1 MDNRTYEEIM
11 GNRLNKSNSNLFEL
25 ESEADTVDLKER
37 KVSAVDRWI
46 SENTN
51 RSLPDSSADRFEPT
65 SNGDTN
71 LTQAD
76 LMSPQ
81 RLNTIREYMVAK
93 NGVDY
98 QDYDDEK
105 VIDDFVENMRW
116 FNTNTLSTAG
126 EVVFMNR
133 ASEREKQVAGEAYKL
148 YDQLGSFWSND
159 GLYGRAEGIFDY
171 VKAAASDPSNYIGLI
186 TGGAAKAGTLTIA
199 QGGKIAV
206 KKAAADAAKRAA
218 KRGSTK
224 KGAQK
229 AGEDAKESMIK
240 KLEKLEIKGPNAR
253 KIRNAAFDNA
263 KKTYVAQQEQ
273 AAAKLV
279 TAKVSKKA
287 NRNALIA
294 TALTDSAI
302 AYVQDDKIQD
312 IFLDANYQEQYN
324 RMQSL
329 MVTAAGG
336 LLAPAAQLGFRQFKG
351 ASGFDK
357 GIDKLDLLERTGPM
371 NDFLPMATK
380 KNQKKAVKVVRKAYS
395 EWAKKVKSGDAISDG
410 QQLPESVLVDI
421 MLGPQSIPGDDAAAR
436 ASRFGGIV
444 DIAVESGVKLK
455 EGHLKKQTVSDIMTN
470 IIRFMPEEDFIEI
483 HDLIEESMGGIH
495 VGTLAAN
502 PTEFGDVVASSI
514 SKMARGLGTMGLIAQ
529 RINKTV
535 IGGNRIL
542 ANAVTD
548 AEKKQVEEAISQPLG
563 YAQNVWKR
571 LLVSSPA
578 TTALNLAGF
587 GTFGLGQAAADM
599 MNAGMVG
606 AWGALSG
613 NKDLLRQ
620 AKVYARINGQ
630 KMRNFADPLTTYE
643 AYMKLLDNLPKAKKV
658 LFETV
663 GTGVDRSG
671 GRFGIDLPAVEKVV
685 GAANDLTG
693 VRIQDSL
700 TKSQMFMSEIDK
712 YVDIKHGRTL
722 DDIMAKGNLD
732 LIDEEVVGLA
742 LDTTMKSVFA
752 KNYTGKEQAQL
763 PRALA
768 KVVETASSAPGIGF
782 ILPFGRFMNNVVASS
797 YQWSPLAYT
806 GIASD
811 IMRKSTTKI
820 QNREAN
826 ARALVGTSALI
837 YAAYFAE
844 SQEEQGLDTFQLRS
858 GSSIVDVQN
867 VFPLSYLLSA
877 GKVANHYIMGKP
889 ITAQM
894 TKDLGEQLAIGQV
907 SRDIQFGTD
916 VSNVLDYLFPI
927 GGPDTGGERVNM
939 ARDLY
944 NAFTE
949 PGKEAVENGGKVNK
963 LYEFGSDVSEAI
975 GKPFGNIVAGAF
987 RPLDPINKM
996 VGFMTG
1002 TDTAKDVRQAR
1013 GFGKFSQASTK
1024 YFDNIIETLMGETKN
1039 ITGESLRVA
1048 SREGE
1053 LYDPNPL
1060 ARIFGLKLLQG
1071 RTSTEKIYSLVGK
1084 RAYTGDSRSN
1094 VPAYDRILNE
1104 FMAPSLERRL
1114 GTLINNPDFVK
1125 ADIGTKREQVNNTLK
1140 DVRAIMRKAIKQ
1152 GSTGEDW
1159 LQSLRYDVLR
1169 KGNKA
1174 QRASALKSMRE
1185 EGITANVKDF
1195 NYSELQMF
1203 EARIKV
1209 LQMLGK
1215 VDKE

>member
-1 MDNRTYEEIM
+1 MAGSNFAEIDNWFNNNKEED
-11 GNRLNKSNSNLFEL
+11 KVNSET
-25 ESEADTVDLKER
+25 DTVDLRQPEYDE
-37 KVSAVDRWI
+37 VDNWFGA
-46 SENTN
+46 NTN
-51 RSLPDSSADRFEPT
+51 LPPQKKSGDRFEPT

-81 RLNTIREYMVAK
+81 RLNTIREYMIAK

-171 VKAAASDPSNYIGLI
+171 VKAAASDPSNYIGLL

-218 KRGSTK
+218 RRGSTK

-229 AGEDAKESMIK
+229 AGEDAAASTAKM
-240 KLEKLEIKGPNAR
+240 LEKMELKGPQAR
-253 KIRNAAFDNA
+253 KIKKDAFNNAT
-263 KKTYVAQQEQ
+263 KKYVAEQEQ

-279 TAKVSKKA
+279 TAKASKKA

-294 TALTDSAI
+294 TALTDSAV

-351 ASGFDK
+351 ASGFEK
-357 GIDKLDLLERTGPM
+357 GIDKLDLLERTGPLT
-371 NDFLPMATK
+371 DFLPMATK
-380 KNQKKAVKVVRKAYS
+380 KNQKKAVKVIRKAYAN
-395 EWAKKVKSGDAISDG
+395 WAKKVKSGDAISNG
-410 QQLPESVLVDI
+410 ELLPDAVFVDI
-421 MLGPQSIPGDDAAAR
+421 MLGPQSVPGNN
-436 ASRFGGIV
+436 ASRFGGIA

-455 EGHLKKQTVSDIMTN
+455 EGALKNKTVSDIMTN
-470 IIRFMPEEDFIEI
+470 IIRYMPEEDFVEI
-483 HDLIEESMGGIH
+483 RDLLQESMSGIH
-495 VGTLAAN
+495 AGTLALS
-502 PTEFGDVVASSI
+502 PIKFGDVVAKTI
-514 SKMARGLGTMGLIAQ
+514 SGYATGLGTMGLIAQ
-529 RINKTV
+529 RLNKTV

-663 GTGVDRSG
+663 GTGVDRTG

-722 DDIMAKGNLD
+722 DDVMAKGDLD

-927 GGPDTGGERVNM
+927 GGPDTGGERVNI

>member
-1 MDNRTYEEIM
+1 MAGSNFEEID
-11 GNRLNKSNSNLFEL
+11 NWFNNNKKEEVILD
-25 ESEADTVDLKER
+25 SEADTVDLRQPEYDE
-37 KVSAVDRWI
+37 VDNWFNA
-46 SENTN
+46 NTN
-51 RSLPDSSADRFEPT
+51 LPPKKKSGDRFEPT
-65 SNGDTN
+65 SNGDSN

-81 RLNTIREYMVAK
+81 RLNTIREYMIAK

-98 QDYDDEK
+98 EDYDGEK
-105 VIDDFVENMRW
+105 VVDDFVENMRW

-126 EVVFMNR
+126 EVVFINR
-133 ASEREKQVAGEAYKL
+133 ANDREKQVANEAYKL

-171 VKAAASDPSNYIGLI
+171 VKAAASDPSNYIGLL

-199 QGGKIAV
+199 QGGKMAV
-206 KKAAADAAKRAA
+206 RKAAADAAKRAT

-229 AGEDAKESMIK
+229 AGEDAAASTAKM
-240 KLEKLEIKGPNAR
+240 LEKMELKGPQAR
-253 KIRNAAFDNA
+253 KIKKDAFNNA

-279 TAKVSKKA
+279 TAEASKKA

-312 IFLDANYQEQYN
+312 IFLEANYQEKYN

-336 LLAPAAQLGFRQFKG
+336 LLAPAVQLGFRQFKG
-351 ASGFDK
+351 ASGFGK

-380 KNQKKAVKVVRKAYS
+380 KNQKKAVKVIRKAYTT
-395 EWAKKVKSGDAISDG
+395 WAKKVKSGDAISNG
-410 QQLPESVLVDI
+410 EILPDAVFVDI
-421 MLGPQSIPGDDAAAR
+421 MLGPQSIPGNN
-436 ASRFGGIV
+436 ASRFGGIA
-444 DIAVESGVKLK
+444 DIAVESGIKLK
-455 EGHLKKQTVSDIMTN
+455 EGNLKNKTVSDIMTN
-470 IIRFMPEEDFIEI
+470 IIRYMPEEDFVEI
-483 HDLIEESMGGIH
+483 RDLLQESMGGIH
-495 VGTLAAN
+495 AGTLALS
-502 PTEFGDVVASSI
+502 PIKFGDVVASTI
-514 SKMARGLGTMGLIAQ
+514 SGYATGLGTMGLIAQ
-529 RINKTV
+529 RLNKTV

-548 AEKKQVEEAISQPLG
+548 AEKKQVEEAIAQPLG

-587 GTFGLGQAAADM
+587 GTFGLGQSAADM

-606 AWGALSG
+606 AWGVLSG

-671 GRFGIDLPAVEKVV
+671 GRFGIDLPLVEKVV

-700 TKSQMFMSEIDK
+700 TKSQMFMAEIDK
-712 YVDIKHGRTL
+712 YIDIKHGRTL
-722 DDIMAKGNLD
+722 DDVMAKGDLD

-752 KNYTGKEQAQL
+752 KNYTGLEQAKL

-768 KVVETASSAPGIGF
+768 KMVETASSAPGIGF

-811 IMRKSTTKI
+811 IMRKSTTKV

-826 ARALVGTSALI
+826 ARALVGTSALV
-837 YAAYFAE
+837 YAAYFTE
-844 SQEEQGLDTFQLRS
+844 SQEEQKLDTFQLRS

-867 VFPLSYLLSA
+867 VFPLSYLLAA

-927 GGPDTGGERVNM
+927 GGPDTGGERVNI

-949 PGKEAVENGGKVNK
+949 PGKEAVESDGKVNK

-975 GKPFGNIVAGAF
+975 GKPFGNVVAGAF

-996 VGFMTG
+996 VGFLTG

-1013 GFGKFSQASTK
+1013 GFGKFTQASTK
-1024 YFDNIIETLMGETKN
+1024 YFDNIFEAMMGETKN

-1053 LYDPNPL
+1053 IYDPNPL
-1060 ARIFGLKLLQG
+1060 ARILGLKLLPA
-1071 RTSTEKIYSLVGK
+1071 RTRTEKTYSLVGK
-1084 RAYTGDSRSN
+1084 RAYTADSRTN

-1104 FMAPSLERRL
+1104 FMGPSLERRL
-1114 GTLINNPDFVK
+1114 GKLYNSPNFKK
-1125 ADIGTKREQVNNTLK
+1125 ADINTKRDQVNNTIK
-1140 DVRAIMRKAIKQ
+1140 DVRAIMRKAIKE

-1169 KGNKA
+1169 KGTTQ
-1174 QRASALKSMRE
+1174 QRATALKSMRE
-1185 EGITANVKDF
+1185 EGIDANVKDF
-1195 NYSELQMF
+1195 NYSEIQML

-1215 VDKE
+1215 VEKE

>member
-1 MDNRTYEEIM
+1 MAGSNFEEID
-11 GNRLNKSNSNLFEL
+11 NWFNNNKKEKVILD
-25 ESEADTVDLKER
+25 SEADTVDLRQPEYGE
-37 KVSAVDRWI
+37 VDNWFNA
-46 SENTN
+46 NTN
-51 RSLPDSSADRFEPT
+51 LPPKKKSGDRFEPT

-98 QDYDDEK
+98 QDADSEK
-105 VIDDFVENMRW
+105 VVDDFVENMRW

-199 QGGKIAV
+199 QGGKMAV
-206 KKAAADAAKRAA
+206 KKAAAEAAKRAA

-229 AGEDAKESMIK
+229 AGEDAAASTAKM
-240 KLEKLEIKGPNAR
+240 LEKMELKGPQAR
-253 KIRNAAFDNA
+253 KIKKDAFDNA

-279 TAKVSKKA
+279 TAEASKKA

-312 IFLDANYQEQYN
+312 IFLEANYQEKYN

-380 KNQKKAVKVVRKAYS
+380 KNQKKAVKVVRKAYAN
-395 EWAKKVKSGDAISDG
+395 WAKKVKSGDAISNG
-410 QQLPESVLVDI
+410 ELLPDAVFVDI
-421 MLGPQSIPGDDAAAR
+421 MLGPQSVPGNN
-436 ASRFGGIV
+436 ASRFGGIA
-444 DIAVESGVKLK
+444 DIAVESGIKLK
-455 EGHLKKQTVSDIMTN
+455 EGSLKNKTVSDIMTN
-470 IIRFMPEEDFIEI
+470 IIRYMPEEDFVEI
-483 HDLIEESMGGIH
+483 RDLLQESMGGIH
-495 VGTLAAN
+495 AGTLALS
-502 PTEFGDVVASSI
+502 PIKFGDVVASTI
-514 SKMARGLGTMGLIAQ
+514 SGYATGLGTMGLIAQ
-529 RINKTV
+529 RLNKTV

-548 AEKKQVEEAISQPLG
+548 AEKKKVEEAISQPLG

-599 MNAGMVG
+599 MNSGMVG

-712 YVDIKHGRTL
+712 YIDIKHGRTL
-722 DDIMAKGNLD
+722 DDIMAKGDLD

-752 KNYTGKEQAQL
+752 KNYTGLEQAKL

-768 KVVETASSAPGIGF
+768 KMVETASSAPGIGF

-811 IMRKSTTKI
+811 IMRKSTTKV

-826 ARALVGTSALI
+826 ARALVGTSALV
-837 YAAYFAE
+837 YAAYFTE
-844 SQEEQGLDTFQLRS
+844 SQEEQKLDTFQLRS

-867 VFPLSYLLSA
+867 VFPLSYLLAA
-877 GKVANHYIMGKP
+877 GKVANHAIMGKP
-889 ITAQM
+889 VTAQM

-916 VSNVLDYLFPI
+916 ISNILDYFMPI
-927 GGPDTGGERVNM
+927 GGPDAGGERTNM
-939 ARDLY
+939 LRDLY

-949 PGKEAVENGGKVNK
+949 PGKEAVESGGKVNK

-975 GKPFGNIVAGAF
+975 GKPFGNVVAGAF

-1013 GFGKFSQASTK
+1013 GFGKFTQASTK

-1048 SREGE
+1048 SRKGE

-1060 ARIFGLKLLQG
+1060 ARIFGLKLLPG

-1084 RAYTGDSRSN
+1084 RAYTGDSRTN

-1114 GTLINNPDFVK
+1114 GALANSPDFIK
-1125 ADIGTKREQVNNTLK
+1125 ADIGTKRDKVNNTLK
-1140 DVRAIMRKAIKQ
+1140 DVRAIMRKAIKE

-1169 KGNKA
+1169 KGTTQ